1 MAAYYHQNV
10 ELGHRGF
17 AHSDAK
23 KLGNKNV
30 NADDILIV
38 PSKAQSYRKTLYL
51 FNFILAGLGLTL
63 ISMGIV
69 MIFRSDE
76 ILMPE
81 WLVSYFICIGL
92 FNLLFG
98 MIASR
103 GAVEAKQRIERG
115 QVNYWLM
122 FFLVF
127 MSALLLIELLC
138 IGIIVIKEA
147 NWDQDQV
154 NEGSDF
160 LTGYLEDSL
169 VNEFES
175 RELFWWEIQKAWDC
189 CGWNNNTIPDTLAT
203 GKFCT
208 TDTDTSAPACKDDME
223 EYINHN
229 KVFMIIFSTL
239 FLLAQLSVWYS
250 ACQLGCCIQAMKPK
264 YARS

>member
-1 MAAYYHQNV
+1 MAAYYHQQV
-10 ELGHRGF
+10 ELQHRGF

-23 KLGNKNV
+23 KLGNKHV

-69 MIFRSDE
+69 MIFKADDV
-76 ILMPE
+76 LMPE
-81 WLVSYFICIGL
+81 WLVSYFLCIGL
-92 FNLLFG
+92 FNLFFG

-103 GAVEAKQRIERG
+103 GAVVAKQRIESGRYNG
-115 QVNYWLM
+115 WLM

-127 MSALLLIELLC
+127 MTTLLIIELVC
-138 IGIIVIKEA
+138 VGIIVIREA
-147 NWDQDQV
+147 NWDQDTV

-160 LTGYLEDSL
+160 LTDYLEKSL

-189 CGWNNNTIPDTLAT
+189 CGWNNNTIPDSLAT

-208 TDTDTSAPACKDDME
+208 TSAETSAPACKDDME
-223 EYINHN
+223 SYIKDNM
-229 KVFMIIFSTL
+229 VFMIIFSSL
-239 FLLAQLSVWYS
+239 FFIAQFSVWYS